1 MITPSSKEGT
11 VCRGWELYNRA
22 YLPSQGTHSD
32 DGPSVHP
39 FQRWG
44 RFNTDPTSPAVGRIA
59 CARSARA
66 VMGEC
71 HGRINPA
78 GTTRTAQD

>member
-32 DGPSVHP
+32 DGPSVHHTP
-39 FQRWG
+39 LAGVVLTWILQAQAAG
-44 RFNTDPTSPAVGRIA
+44 RFAYAFGPRL
-59 CARSARA
+59 
-66 VMGEC
+66 
-71 HGRINPA
+71 
-78 GTTRTAQD
+78 